1 VPPLKITDFEFVSSK
16 LLPRKS
22 DSNKGD
28 FGRALIVAGSY
39 GMCGAAILAAKG
51 CLRSGVGTL
60 RVALPDNIY
69 PIAASTVPE
78 SMFIPLKPSASGGID
93 SSALK
98 VVSGLAAQSAAVLVG
113 CGMQNTEDTRA
124 IVSGLLDVQ
133 GIPLIIDADGINS
146 VSDDIDLLRNSPAQ
160 VVLTPHPGEMSRL
173 TKTSIA
179 DIQSNRREI
188 AARFAAETGA
198 VVLLKGKNTVIA
210 SPNGEAHINPTGN
223 PGMATGGSGDL
234 LAGIL
239 LSLICQGLSLFDAS
253 VCAAYIHGAAGDA
266 ASARLSQHS
275 MLPSDMIDELPGV
288 FLNIETGRR

>member
-1 VPPLKITDFEFVSSK
+1 MPPLKITDFEFVSSK

-51 CLRSGVGTL
+51 CLGSGVGTL
-60 RVALPDNIY
+60 RVALPEPIY

-78 SMFIPLKPSASGGID
+78 SMFVPLKPSVSGGID
-93 SSALK
+93 SSDVKA
-98 VVSGLAAQSAAVLVG
+98 VADLAAQSAAVLVG
-113 CGMQNTEDTRA
+113 CGMQNTSDTRV
-124 IVSGLLDVQ
+124 IVSGLLEIE

-173 TKTSIA
+173 TKMSIA
-179 DIQSNRREI
+179 DVQSNRRKI
-188 AARFAAETGA
+188 AAAFAAETGA

-210 SPNGEAHINPTGN
+210 SPSGEVYINPTGN

-266 ASARLSQHS
+266 AAARLSQHS